1 VTNSP
6 QLWML
11 SGIGDPNAVRVE
23 GIAPRVALAGGG
35 RDLRGAIA
43 RAVVTRGGSV
53 CIQYHAS
60 KEVATQLVEEL
71 RVDTGRQHA
80 AVAGDMSLPAS
91 VRDVTT
97 RAASLLGGG
106 IDILVNNAGPF
117 SMTPY
122 ASLPEKEWD
131 AIWNTNVKASFIA
144 SQCVADGMRQRGW
157 GRIVNISAGSAYL
170 SNHSIYGLAKN
181 AMIFLT
187 EQLALELGPSVTVNA
202 VAPGQIEES
211 AADIAE
217 FDTTFVERAI
227 KHTPAGRL
235 VTRREVA
242 GVVAMLCSSG
252 FDMVTGVTVP
262 VDGGWRLN
270 RF

>member
-1 VTNSP
+1 MAADRPVADQFLQGRRALVTASSRN
-6 QLWML
+6 L
-11 SGIGDPNAVRVE
+11 GA
-23 GIAPRVALAGGG
+23 
-35 RDLRGAIA
+35 AIA
-43 RAVVTRGGSV
+43 RELATRGATV

-60 KEVATQLVEEL
+60 EEVATRLVEEL
-71 RVDTGRQHA
+71 RAETGRSHA
-80 AVAGDMSLPAS
+80 AVAGDMSVPES
-91 VRDVTT
+91 VRGVTSS
-97 RAASLLGGG
+97 AESLLGGG

-122 ASLPEKEWD
+122 ASLPESEWD
-131 AIWNTNVKASFIA
+131 SIWDTNVKASFVA
-144 SQCVADGMRQRGW
+144 SQSVAGGMRRRGW

-217 FDTTFVERAI
+217 FDPTFVERAI

-235 VTRREVA
+235 VTRAEVA
-242 GVVAMLCSSG
+242 GLVAMLCGPS
-252 FDMVTGVTVP
+252 FDMVTGVTLP

>member
-1 VTNSP
+1 MAAERRVVERFLEGRRALVTASSRN
-6 QLWML
+6 L
-11 SGIGDPNAVRVE
+11 GA
-23 GIAPRVALAGGG
+23 
-35 RDLRGAIA
+35 AIA
-43 RAVVTRGGSV
+43 GELAMLGASV

-71 RVDTGRQHA
+71 RAGTGRPHA
-80 AVAGDMSLPAS
+80 AVAGDMSVPES
-91 VRDVTT
+91 VREVT
-97 RAASLLGGG
+97 ANAESLLGGG

-122 ASLPEKEWD
+122 ASLPESEWD

-144 SQCVADGMRQRGW
+144 SQSVADGMRRRGW
-157 GRIVNISAGSAYL
+157 GRIINISAGSAYL

-202 VAPGQIEES
+202 VAPGQIAES

-217 FDTTFVERAI
+217 FDPTFVERAL

-242 GVVAMLCSSG
+242 GVVGMLCCPV
-252 FDMVTGVTVP
+252 FDMVTGVTLA